1 MDVSAFFGGELI
13 FNADPAFVI
22 PDEDGNWGVGLQ
34 AGGSFPNPA
43 DAAGIWDV
51 TATCFDAETGQVLVD
66 HAAATFEVIAPPT
79 PPTTEPPTPPTTV
92 PETPQAPPAAPVPAE
107 PSFTG

>member
-1 MDVSAFFGGELI
+1 MATGVSGSR
-13 FNADPAFVI
+13 PAG
-22 PDEDGNWGVGLQ
+22 PSPTQRTQPESRTL
-34 AGGSFPNPA
+34 
-43 DAAGIWDV
+43 

-79 PPTTEPPTPPTTV
+79 PPTTEPPTPPTPPTTV